1 MELDMKKVM
10 ILLQKKYSSI
20 RELDRLTRE
29 LEEVAARGDGISA
42 AMVLDMRGE
51 EMEKTEHCME
61 ELWQLGEEDREAY
74 ERLKVLLESDP
85 SKARGE
91 TKEEEMIYEIRRK
104 TQEVLE
110 RLRRTDQRLN
120 ERMAG
125 KKSFYKDVKSVDKA
139 V

>member
-1 MELDMKKVM
+1 
-10 ILLQKKYSSI
+10 
-20 RELDRLTRE
+20 
-29 LEEVAARGDGISA
+29 
-42 AMVLDMRGE
+42 
-51 EMEKTEHCME
+51 ME